1 MNRLSSCCEYKHRK
15 GSRLGGKRGYF
26 GFVCVERSS
35 PCYKYGNKCPL
46 VEGNFCYVFLFLLLL
61 MHVSAQFVN
70 RAISVDEPEMSTE
83 KVTSYN
89 PVCCV

>member
-46 VEGNFCYVFLFLLLL
+46 GEGRFCYMLLCMLLL
-61 MHVSAQFVN
+61 MYFSAQFVKN
-70 RAISVDEPEMSTE
+70 HINVDEPKISRV
-83 KVTSYN
+83 KVVYHN
-89 PVCCV
+89 PVCCI